1 MDQLNLIEADN
12 FDAFFPPCPSP
23 GCISGKTSVV
33 RKRKWLLRASLLR
46 CGRWGC
52 SDTWSLY
59 RIATRKTGM
68 IYSNWIQLIYY
79 ILCMYWSFILIIH
92 MKLIWQMYQDSV
104 SVWHWSLNTGGF
116 HSSQSLYT
124 EFEDGSWE
132 TRFSYVHELLGV
144 GNLSGIRWCAN
155 HKGVVSIWRSVRF
168 LN

>member
-1 MDQLNLIEADN
+1 MSFSKLHQVPYDD
-12 FDAFFPPCPSP
+12 
-23 GCISGKTSVV
+23 GKTSVV

-46 CGRWGC
+46 CG
-52 SDTWSLY
+52 SL
-59 RIATRKTGM
+59 GM
-68 IYSNWIQLIYY
+68 QRYLKPTELPQEYILIDILYIYIIYY
-79 ILCMYWSFILIIH
+79 VLIIH
-92 MKLIWQMYQDSV
+92 FDYSHEVDLANVSRFSTYMTVMTKDRWVPFISMKEP
-104 SVWHWSLNTGGF
+104 
-116 HSSQSLYT
+116 QSLYT

>member
-1 MDQLNLIEADN
+1 MP
-12 FDAFFPPCPSP
+12 FFLH
-23 GCISGKTSVV
+23 V
-33 RKRKWLLRASLLR
+33 LLRVASVAKR
-46 CGRWGC
+46 QWSGSENGFWGQAFWGVAVGDAAILGAYIELPHERRGWYIVIEY
-52 SDTWSLY
+52 SWY
-59 RIATRKTGM
+59 I
-68 IYSNWIQLIYY
+68 IYIY
-79 ILCMYWSFILIIH
+79 IMYWSFILIIY